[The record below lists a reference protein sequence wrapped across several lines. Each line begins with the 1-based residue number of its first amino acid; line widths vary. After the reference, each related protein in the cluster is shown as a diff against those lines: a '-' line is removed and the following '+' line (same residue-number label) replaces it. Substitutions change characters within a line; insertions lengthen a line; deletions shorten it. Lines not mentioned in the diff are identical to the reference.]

1 MGNAIAEGVKTATV
15 ELSKGIKESSDTM
28 GDAIAQGAQEFV
40 TNAAKV
46 NDALQTSSDAMVENN
61 QKSHTLYADLAEEIN
76 SNVRG
81 LSVQMQEEAKK
92 ITEEYSKAGKQL
104 LEELNVSKTG
114 FHSSLETM
122 REQLN
127 TTLESMVSR
136 QSDEASKIFNGLS
149 NQIENSLSST
159 GDAVD
164 KKVQMIDQALEHEI
178 EKVMKEMG
186 GALASISQQFTK
198 DYTELVNAMNKVV
211 NKG

>member
-1 MGNAIAEGVKTATV
+1 
-15 ELSKGIKESSDTM
+15 
-28 GDAIAQGAQEFV
+28 
-40 TNAAKV
+40 
-46 NDALQTSSDAMVENN
+46 
-61 QKSHTLYADLAEEIN
+61 
-76 SNVRG
+76 
-81 LSVQMQEEAKK
+81 
-92 ITEEYSKAGKQL
+92 
-104 LEELNVSKTG
+104 
-114 FHSSLETM
+114 M

-127 TTLESMVSR
+127 TTLESMVKR